1 MISPARSIFLFCMI
15 VAVALVARAQSP
27 QIVVQAANAAAA
39 PSPQIVVQAANA
51 ATPAPAQV
59 VVTQDNNSL
68 SASIKLLEQLKTAN
82 EETLK
87 RQEAALQQLDEISK
101 ATDQIKIF
109 AHRD

>member
-1 MISPARSIFLFCMI
+1 MIAPARSIFFFCI
-15 VAVALVARAQSP
+15 ITALSLVARAQSP
-27 QIVVQAANAAAA
+27 QI
-39 PSPQIVVQAANA
+39 IVQAANA
-51 ATPAPAQV
+51 ATPAPVQV

-68 SASIKLLEQLKTAN
+68 PAAIKLLEQLKAAN

-101 ATDQIKIF
+101 AADQIKIF